1 MNLCVPVGTTLE
13 PVCSNRVRFLSTL
26 EPVCSNRVRFLP
38 VGTTLKPVCS
48 NRVRFLSFTTEHEK
62 TRHNQSNR
70 RKRTD
75 RSSPKARNK
84 MCDDGAAMQSFWAL
98 FAGGF
103 LAATLLGLWRAE
115 KLAGQEQE
123 QREKPV
129 GRIVSPLQWKHN
141 AAATV
146 SARRTAEQLRLRE
159 PGMQDSSRRA
169 STLQSESSS
178 PDHARQRPATKST
191 PASSGPGFTRKPSGG
206 ASSAQGLPRK
216 SSPRP
221 TSARRPSASRS
232 WGSLASSSRRNS
244 REGPDHADHLHIG
257 ATTPEVRARTPNVI
271 ESKPADLN
279 MQLAR
284 GLSAWQDANRPE
296 QRAGPTESHSSL
308 LGAAL
313 LRCQQERRY
322 SWESDE
328 SDADD
333 KDDHFIRAKPAG
345 VNPAKQRRHEKLC
358 SSY

>member
-1 MNLCVPVGTTLE
+1 MFQQGSFSFFHNGTRKDEAQSIKSKKTHRQKLAKGTE
-13 PVCSNRVRFLSTL
+13 QDVR
-26 EPVCSNRVRFLP
+26 RW
-38 VGTTLKPVCS
+38 
-48 NRVRFLSFTTEHEK
+48 
-62 TRHNQSNR
+62 
-70 RKRTD
+70 
-75 RSSPKARNK
+75 RSDAV
-84 MCDDGAAMQSFWAL
+84 
-98 FAGGF
+98 
-103 LAATLLGLWRAE
+103 LLGFICRGFSRGHIAGSVEGGEVGGPRAR
-115 KLAGQEQE
+115 AVGSAW
-123 QREKPV
+123 EKPV
-129 GRIVSPLQWKHN
+129 GRIVSPLLMQWKHN

-178 PDHARQRPATKST
+178 SDHARQRQPATKST

-206 ASSAQGLPRK
+206 ASSAQGLPRE